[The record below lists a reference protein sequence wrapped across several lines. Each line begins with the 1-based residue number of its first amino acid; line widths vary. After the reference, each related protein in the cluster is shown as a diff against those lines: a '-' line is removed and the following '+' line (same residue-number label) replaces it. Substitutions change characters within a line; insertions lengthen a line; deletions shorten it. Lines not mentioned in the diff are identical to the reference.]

1 MCCGVQQRCLVNLV
15 PHLLDIH
22 VLNHEPNYSYSCG
35 LGLPGKPPKKKT
47 HLVLNLRGG
56 VEWSNKIV

>member
-35 LGLPGKPPKKKT
+35 LGLPGKPPKKKRT
-47 HLVLNLRGG
+47 LYSTSG
-56 VEWSNKIV
+56 VVWNGVIK